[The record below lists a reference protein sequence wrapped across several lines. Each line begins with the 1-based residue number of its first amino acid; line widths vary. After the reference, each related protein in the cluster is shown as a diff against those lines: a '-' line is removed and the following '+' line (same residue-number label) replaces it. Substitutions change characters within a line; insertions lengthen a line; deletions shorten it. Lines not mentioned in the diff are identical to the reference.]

1 MTDRMLDKIQ
11 GSLLAGAAGDA
22 LGNGGMIS
30 ANTRMTIVTAVGL
43 LRGDVRLKQR
53 GFGGPSP
60 RTLYQ
65 AYKEWYASEKDS
77 ADEVCRSVMESGNY
91 GSVFEPIN
99 DSRGCGGVVRAAP
112 VGLFAAHLPTHSIV
126 MLAAESAAITH
137 GHPLAYMP
145 AAVLAELVRFG
156 LYTDGLSVRDCAPM
170 VMSAVKETF
179 GRNEYWPAFEQLIAR
194 AMVLARNEGAPAK
207 LGSGEF
213 ADEALALA
221 LYCVLRH
228 EADANPIMNTL
239 NAAAAHGAA
248 VASLAGN
255 IIGAYHGLA
264 AVPEALIDGLEM
276 RDTLLEVGA
285 DLYSGWQDSRDQR
298 PEPR

>member
-1 MTDRMLDKIQ
+1 MADRMLDKIQ
-11 GSLLAGAAGDA
+11 GSLIAGAAGDA
-22 LGNGGMIS
+22 LGNGGMVS
-30 ANTRMTIVTAVGL
+30 ANTRMTIATAGGL
-43 LRGDVRLKQR
+43 LRGDARLKQR

-65 AYKEWYASEKDS
+65 AYKECCSPEDDAFAVLASGD
-77 ADEVCRSVMESGNY
+77 Y

-137 GHPLAYMP
+137 GHPLAYMS

-156 LYTDGLSVRDCAPM
+156 LYTDGISVRNCAEM

-179 GRNEYWPAFEQLIAR
+179 GRNEYWQSFEQRIAR
-194 AMVLARNEGAPAK
+194 AMVLARNEDADEVNTAK

-228 EADANPIMNTL
+228 ESDDDAIANTL
-239 NAAAAHGAA
+239 NAAAPHGAA

-255 IIGAYHGLA
+255 ILGAYHGLG
-264 AVPEALIDGLEM
+264 AVPESLIASLEL
-276 RDTLLEVGA
+276 RDKLLEIGA
-285 DLYSGWQDSRDQR
+285 DLYTGCPDSRDQR
-298 PEPR
+298 PETG